1 MKIRACDSSIYAMC
15 AANEPAARVNSGD
28 VIEFDTLDCFAGQ
41 LSRPEDKL
49 DAVDWTHIN
58 PATGPVYIE
67 GAEVG
72 DTLKVT
78 IEDIR
83 FGPVG
88 VMAAGGGMGE
98 MAKALAEMRHTLM
111 PIENGCIT
119 FSDKVKLPLR
129 PMIGVIGVAPANG
142 EAIPCGSPGFHGGN
156 MDNTMVTIG
165 STIYFPVF
173 APGALL
179 AMGDLHAAMGDG
191 EICGTG
197 VEAPGTVRVKVE
209 VIKGKPITSPV
220 LETADKFT
228 TIGSCKD
235 LHDAATLATGDMA
248 RLICDRTGMGL
259 YEVNMLLSCCG
270 DLQIC
275 QVVDPLMTC
284 RMVMDK
290 SVLAQIGFEF

>member
-1 MKIRACDSSIYAMC
+1 MSCTAKSNKHFWKTAILCYNVHNTIPKGETTPMKIRACDSSIYAMC

-197 VEAPGTVRVKVE
+197 VEAPVPSASRWK
-209 VIKGKPITSPV
+209 
-220 LETADKFT
+220 
-228 TIGSCKD
+228 
-235 LHDAATLATGDMA
+235 
-248 RLICDRTGMGL
+248 
-259 YEVNMLLSCCG
+259 
-270 DLQIC
+270 
-275 QVVDPLMTC
+275 
-284 RMVMDK
+284 
-290 SVLAQIGFEF
+290 